1 MPLVLPLL
9 PRIAWTGLIDL
20 KGAETFTLK
29 YHINSPCPCS
39 ILSYLAVYISV
50 FFSFIKKKK
59 KKNRYTSVLGNKDR
73 NRQGFRNMLSRAL
86 SLLNTTVTTKWKR
99 SNQWPSP
106 SWLKCNF
113 SYSAPVIMSM
123 MNESEQIDIL
133 WCFPVFLSVSQHW
146 DCKSQRIRYPF
157 APKSRG
163 AKPVG
168 PS

>member
-1 MPLVLPLL
+1 MLLIYFALRVWYSFRPYYFLFFFFFFVFIYYYYYLLFLPLVLPLL

-59 KKNRYTSVLGNKDR
+59 KNRYTSVLGNKDR

-106 SWLKCNF
+106 S
-113 SYSAPVIMSM
+113 
-123 MNESEQIDIL
+123 
-133 WCFPVFLSVSQHW
+133 
-146 DCKSQRIRYPF
+146 
-157 APKSRG
+157 
-163 AKPVG
+163 
-168 PS
+168 